1 MYKHWRY
8 KPPAAKHAYPFYANE
23 SLEFDQIAS
32 RPNYAKLDRVP
43 IMIARGRIPDPLA
56 ASGVPKQ

>member
-8 KPPAAKHAYPFYANE
+8 KPTAARHAYPFYAQE

-32 RPNYAKLDRVP
+32 RANYAKLDRVP
-43 IMIARGRIPDPLA
+43 IRIARGRIPDAA
-56 ASGVPKQ
+56 ASSGGRPR